1 MKTITKSQLRQII
14 KEELQIIQ
22 EIDYDEHGP
31 VYVEPIE
38 GETTPDDAEVL
49 VSGFAGMKIEQIK
62 NKIARDLAE
71 MAEAAAAGEF
81 RRIGRSRLGGT
92 LELFYDTLKDH
103 GALGD

>member
-1 MKTITKSQLRQII
+1 MKVTKSQLKEII
-14 KEELQIIQ
+14 KEELKHLQ
-22 EIDYDEHGP
+22 EVEYDEHGP
-31 VYVEPIE
+31 MYVKPVE

-49 VSGFAGMKIEQIK
+49 VSGLAGMKIEQIK
-62 NKIARDLAE
+62 NELARELAQ

-81 RRIGRSRLGGT
+81 RRIGVSRLGGV